1 MTTLSVTLS
10 TADADRL
17 AELAKREG
25 ATPEQFATAA
35 VQARLQDDA
44 AWQAEIVAGL
54 AELDRGEGVSMEQF
68 EQEMDAY
75 MADLRAR
82 HG

>member
-10 TADADRL
+10 AAEADRL

-44 AWQAEIVAGL
+44 AWQAEILAGL
-54 AELDRGEGVSMEQF
+54 AELDRGEGVPMEQF

-75 MADLRAR
+75 MAGLRAR
-82 HG
+82 QG